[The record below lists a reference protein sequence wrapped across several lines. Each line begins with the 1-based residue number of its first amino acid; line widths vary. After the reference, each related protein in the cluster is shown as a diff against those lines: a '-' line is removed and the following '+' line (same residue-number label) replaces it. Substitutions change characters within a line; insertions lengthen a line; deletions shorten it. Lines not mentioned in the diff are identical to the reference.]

1 MLPEVF
7 TNLSLDNSPLD
18 LIETPKL
25 DSEQQRAVS
34 LKSGKNL
41 VTGNSGTGKTLVLAE
56 NVIQQIN
63 SGISASQI
71 IIFCFSRDQVRTMR
85 KYLSRRLFEKS
96 IPQVSTFHSFTH
108 AVMQSAMNQG
118 MLSENYSL
126 SPLRLLSGP
135 EQEVMINELIKG
147 TLEDDSIDWPSY
159 LKPSLQTR
167 GFVRQVRNL
176 LARMRSLGMDP
187 DQLIEVGQKFEN
199 QNWIALGHFAE
210 MYLDNLDASE
220 SIDYGELVHR
230 VNLLL
235 HQVKDLKELNINYTH
250 FYVDEYQDIDASQ
263 VRLLKKLVS
272 PNRFLL
278 CVGDKS
284 ESIYQFRGADYE
296 AIDRFDKDF
305 GLNEVI
311 NLKYNY
317 RCKINIE
324 PELLTFDSF
333 TAQSNYIA
341 NEISKFKFEN
351 NSNKWSDTLI
361 IIRNSNSLKNI
372 QRALST
378 LGIPVEIDAE
388 DLPLMKEPAAR
399 VLIDC
404 LTFAGELASGNKNP
418 LNPTMVKDLLKGP
431 LIQASTFE
439 IREAARLIRKKIKEL
454 EKPQI
459 SSDQAIYLA
468 ILDHEN
474 LYDLPI
480 EITKGIRTLAAL
492 LHTAKD
498 LIIEKKRVEVVLWSI
513 WNYEISQK
521 NKELFQTPEV
531 ENKWSDNLRNDA
543 LLFGMEGRI
552 ADQDLDVILSLFDL
566 ASREDERTLGTRGVL
581 NFINDLGKQNFQ
593 AETIEQKSLIDE
605 KVKIVTAHKVK
616 GLEAKFVIIPDL
628 QTDIWPSVK
637 LRNSLLEVERLD
649 YENVVRSPNKREILE
664 EEKRLFEVAKSRA
677 SQKILISAVK
687 NDYENHA
694 EPSSFMFSF
703 FNEKP
708 KHISGYLNKN
718 LSLNSIV
725 TNLRLLAENENG
737 PTEFKKAL
745 ALRLNKLNQTKD
757 VFNRPVS
764 NYSNPHNWW
773 ATFSSNDNFYEV
785 IKEKSFIKLSASS
798 LATLRDCSLKWF
810 LERKAGAILL
820 RQNSASIGS
829 IIHAIAQGL
838 TNDEIKPN
846 IESLKH
852 ELDKVWFQLNFESD
866 WLNKREYE
874 NTLEILQN
882 LLNWHLKRTDK
893 KVLGAEIY
901 FSFEINF
908 ENIDATVQVSGFID
922 RLEADTEDT
931 SNIHII
937 DFKTSK
943 NNLTKNEAG
952 FDPQLGV
959 YRLAVQQKALKLEL
973 ESNAKD
979 KSADLVY
986 LRLQNKSGVTERESF
1001 DIEKSKIKEVIKDAL
1016 EVIKS
1021 QNYKATPN
1029 PMCRTCGF
1037 KRMCPAQPEGRGVM
1051 E

>member
-18 LIETPKL
+18 LIETPKF
-25 DSEQQRAVS
+25 DSEQLRAVS

-492 LHTAKD
+492 LH
-498 LIIEKKRVEVVLWSI
+498 
-513 WNYEISQK
+513 
-521 NKELFQTPEV
+521 
-531 ENKWSDNLRNDA
+531 
-543 LLFGMEGRI
+543 
-552 ADQDLDVILSLFDL
+552 
-566 ASREDERTLGTRGVL
+566 
-581 NFINDLGKQNFQ
+581 
-593 AETIEQKSLIDE
+593 
-605 KVKIVTAHKVK
+605 
-616 GLEAKFVIIPDL
+616 
-628 QTDIWPSVK
+628 
-637 LRNSLLEVERLD
+637 
-649 YENVVRSPNKREILE
+649 
-664 EEKRLFEVAKSRA
+664 
-677 SQKILISAVK
+677 
-687 NDYENHA
+687 
-694 EPSSFMFSF
+694 
-703 FNEKP
+703 
-708 KHISGYLNKN
+708 
-718 LSLNSIV
+718 
-725 TNLRLLAENENG
+725 
-737 PTEFKKAL
+737 
-745 ALRLNKLNQTKD
+745 
-757 VFNRPVS
+757 
-764 NYSNPHNWW
+764 
-773 ATFSSNDNFYEV
+773 
-785 IKEKSFIKLSASS
+785 
-798 LATLRDCSLKWF
+798 
-810 LERKAGAILL
+810 
-820 RQNSASIGS
+820 
-829 IIHAIAQGL
+829 
-838 TNDEIKPN
+838 
-846 IESLKH
+846 
-852 ELDKVWFQLNFESD
+852 
-866 WLNKREYE
+866 
-874 NTLEILQN
+874 
-882 LLNWHLKRTDK
+882 
-893 KVLGAEIY
+893 
-901 FSFEINF
+901 
-908 ENIDATVQVSGFID
+908 
-922 RLEADTEDT
+922 
-931 SNIHII
+931 
-937 DFKTSK
+937 
-943 NNLTKNEAG
+943 
-952 FDPQLGV
+952 
-959 YRLAVQQKALKLEL
+959 
-973 ESNAKD
+973 
-979 KSADLVY
+979 
-986 LRLQNKSGVTERESF
+986 
-1001 DIEKSKIKEVIKDAL
+1001 
-1016 EVIKS
+1016 
-1021 QNYKATPN
+1021 
-1029 PMCRTCGF
+1029 
-1037 KRMCPAQPEGRGVM
+1037 
-1051 E
+1051 

>member
-1 MLPEVF
+1 MLPEV
-7 TNLSLDNSPLD
+7 LPDISLDNSALEV
-18 LIETPKL
+18 IETPKF
-25 DSEQQRAVS
+25 DAEQLKAVS
-34 LKSGKNL
+34 LKTGKNL
-41 VTGNSGTGKTLVLAE
+41 ITGIPGTGKTLVLAE

-63 SGISASQI
+63 SGISSDKI
-71 IIFCFSRDQVRTMR
+71 LIFCFSRDQVRSMR

-108 AVMQSAMNQG
+108 ALMQSAMNQG
-118 MLSENYSL
+118 ILSENYSL

-135 EQEVMINELIKG
+135 EQEVMISELIKG
-147 TLEDDSIDWPSY
+147 TIEDNSIDWPQY

-187 DQLIEVGQKFEN
+187 DQLIETGQKYDN
-199 QNWIALGHFAE
+199 KNWIALGHFAE

-220 SIDYGELVHR
+220 SIDYGELLHR

-235 HQVKDLKELNINYTH
+235 HQIKDLKELNINFTH
-250 FYVDEYQDIDASQ
+250 FYVDEYQDIDSSQ
-263 VRLLKKLVS
+263 IRLLKKLVS
-272 PNRFLL
+272 PNKFLF

-284 ESIYQFRGADYE
+284 ESIYQFRGADIQ
-296 AIDRFDKDF
+296 AIDRFDDDF
-305 GLNEVI
+305 GLNEI
-311 NLKYNY
+311 IDLKYNY
-317 RCKINIE
+317 RSKIKIE
-324 PELLTFDSF
+324 PEVLTFDNFS
-333 TAQSNYIA
+333 AQSSYIA
-341 NEISKFKFEN
+341 NEVSKFKYEN
-351 NSNKWSDTLI
+351 NSTKWSDILI

-372 QRALST
+372 QRSLST
-378 LGIPVEIDAE
+378 FGIPVEIDAE

-399 VLIDC
+399 ILIDC
-404 LTFAGELASGNKNP
+404 LTFAGELAIGKSNP
-418 LNPTMVKDLLKGP
+418 LNPTIIKDLLKGP

-439 IREAARLIRKKIKEL
+439 LREAARLIRKKIKEL

-468 ILDHEN
+468 VLDHNN
-474 LYDLPI
+474 LYDLPL
-480 EITKGIRTLAAL
+480 EITKSIRTLGAL

-498 LIIEKKRVEVVLWSI
+498 LIIDKKRVEVVLWAV

-521 NKELFQTPEV
+521 YKDLYKAIDVKE
-531 ENKWSDNLRNDA
+531 KWSTNLQKDA

-552 ADQDLDVILSLFDL
+552 ADKDLDAILSLFDL

-593 AETIEQKSLIDE
+593 AETIEQKSLVDE

-616 GLEAKFVIIPDL
+616 GLEAKYVIIPDL
-628 QTDIWPSVK
+628 QNDIWPSIK
-637 LRNSLLEVERLD
+637 LRNTLLEVERLD
-649 YENVVRSPNKREILE
+649 YENVVRPPSKKEILD

-677 SQKILISAVK
+677 TQKLLISAVK

-694 EPSSFMFSF
+694 EPSSFLHNF
-703 FNEKP
+703 FEEKP
-708 KHISGYLNKN
+708 KHISGFLNKN
-718 LSLNSIV
+718 LSINSIV
-725 TNLRLLAENENG
+725 TNLRLLAENEIGNS
-737 PTEFKKAL
+737 EFKKAL
-745 ALRLNKLNQTKD
+745 AQRLNKINQTKD
-757 VFNRPVS
+757 IFNRPVS
-764 NYSNPHNWW
+764 LNSNPHNWW
-773 ATFSSNDNFYEV
+773 ATYSSNDNFYDI

-798 LATLRDCSLKWF
+798 LATLKACSLKWF
-810 LERKAGAILL
+810 LERKAGATLL

-846 IESLKH
+846 LESLKK
-852 ELDKVWFQLNFESD
+852 ELDKVWFQLNFESL
-866 WLNKREYE
+866 WLEKREYE
-874 NTLEILQN
+874 NTIEILQN
-882 LLNWHLKRTDK
+882 LLNWHLKRSDK
-893 KVLGAEIY
+893 KILGAEVY
-901 FSFEINF
+901 FNF
-908 ENIDATVQVSGFID
+908 EMDFEDIQTTAQVSGFID
-922 RLEADTEDT
+922 RLEADLDEE

-943 NNLTKNEAG
+943 NNLTKDEAG
-952 FDPQLGV
+952 QDPQLAV
-959 YRLAVQQKALKLEL
+959 YRLAVKEKSIKLEL
-973 ESNAKD
+973 DPNVTD

-986 LRLQNKSGVTERESF
+986 LRLQNKSGVIERESL
-1001 DIEKSKIKEVIKDAL
+1001 DIEKSKIKEVIKNAL
-1016 EVIKS
+1016 VVIKEE
-1021 QNYKATPN
+1021 NYKATPN